1 MTDEQMVEL
10 LNRMDDVFAD
20 YIAEE
25 VDPVM
30 VASVIFAVAIKQLK
44 IHLTDTDFVAII
56 DEIRNTDINEL
67 IVDVQEEV
75 KDYWKSCD
83 LKLLAHGTKDV
94 AIITGIDDILTS
106 LDDSLITLANIRG
119 SRYSLPLQV
128 RYLLVAFRANWL

>member
-1 MTDEQMVEL
+1 MRIKIKQMTDEQMVEL

-25 VDPVM
+25 VDPVI

-75 KDYWKSCD
+75 KK
-83 LKLLAHGTKDV
+83 KKVIH
-94 AIITGIDDILTS
+94 
-106 LDDSLITLANIRG
+106 
-119 SRYSLPLQV
+119 
-128 RYLLVAFRANWL
+128 

>member
-25 VDPVM
+25 VDPVI

-44 IHLTDTDFVAII
+44 MHLTDTDFVAII

-75 KDYWKSCD
+75 KK
-83 LKLLAHGTKDV
+83 KKVIH
-94 AIITGIDDILTS
+94 
-106 LDDSLITLANIRG
+106 
-119 SRYSLPLQV
+119 
-128 RYLLVAFRANWL
+128 

>member
-1 MTDEQMVEL
+1 MRIKIKQMTDEQMVEL

-75 KDYWKSCD
+75 KK
-83 LKLLAHGTKDV
+83 KKVIH
-94 AIITGIDDILTS
+94 
-106 LDDSLITLANIRG
+106 
-119 SRYSLPLQV
+119 
-128 RYLLVAFRANWL
+128 

>member
-10 LNRMDDVFAD
+10 LNRMDDIFAD

-44 IHLTDTDFVAII
+44 KHLTDTDFVAII

-67 IVDVQEEV
+67 ITDVQEEV
-75 KDYWKSCD
+75 SKK
-83 LKLLAHGTKDV
+83 KVIH
-94 AIITGIDDILTS
+94 
-106 LDDSLITLANIRG
+106 
-119 SRYSLPLQV
+119 
-128 RYLLVAFRANWL
+128 

>member
-10 LNRMDDVFAD
+10 LNRMDDIFAD

-56 DEIRNTDINEL
+56 DEIRNTYINEL

-75 KDYWKSCD
+75 KK
-83 LKLLAHGTKDV
+83 KKVIH
-94 AIITGIDDILTS
+94 
-106 LDDSLITLANIRG
+106 
-119 SRYSLPLQV
+119 
-128 RYLLVAFRANWL
+128 

>member
-1 MTDEQMVEL
+1 
-10 LNRMDDVFAD
+10 MDDIFAD

-75 KDYWKSCD
+75 KK
-83 LKLLAHGTKDV
+83 KKVIH
-94 AIITGIDDILTS
+94 
-106 LDDSLITLANIRG
+106 
-119 SRYSLPLQV
+119 
-128 RYLLVAFRANWL
+128 

>member
-10 LNRMDDVFAD
+10 LNRMEDVFAD

-67 IVDVQEEV
+67 ITDVQEEV
-75 KDYWKSCD
+75 SKK
-83 LKLLAHGTKDV
+83 KVIH
-94 AIITGIDDILTS
+94 
-106 LDDSLITLANIRG
+106 
-119 SRYSLPLQV
+119 
-128 RYLLVAFRANWL
+128 

>member
-75 KDYWKSCD
+75 KK
-83 LKLLAHGTKDV
+83 KKVIH
-94 AIITGIDDILTS
+94 
-106 LDDSLITLANIRG
+106 
-119 SRYSLPLQV
+119 
-128 RYLLVAFRANWL
+128 

>member
-1 MTDEQMVEL
+1 MRIKIKQMTDEQMVEL

-25 VDPVM
+25 VDPVI

-44 IHLTDTDFVAII
+44 MHLTDTDFVAII

-75 KDYWKSCD
+75 KK
-83 LKLLAHGTKDV
+83 KKVIH
-94 AIITGIDDILTS
+94 
-106 LDDSLITLANIRG
+106 
-119 SRYSLPLQV
+119 
-128 RYLLVAFRANWL
+128 

>member
-10 LNRMDDVFAD
+10 LNRMDDVFSD

-75 KDYWKSCD
+75 KK
-83 LKLLAHGTKDV
+83 KKVIH
-94 AIITGIDDILTS
+94 
-106 LDDSLITLANIRG
+106 
-119 SRYSLPLQV
+119 
-128 RYLLVAFRANWL
+128 

>member
-1 MTDEQMVEL
+1 MRIKIKQMTDEQMVEL

-67 IVDVQEEV
+67 ITDVQEEV
-75 KDYWKSCD
+75 SKK
-83 LKLLAHGTKDV
+83 KVIH
-94 AIITGIDDILTS
+94 
-106 LDDSLITLANIRG
+106 
-119 SRYSLPLQV
+119 
-128 RYLLVAFRANWL
+128 

>member
-10 LNRMDDVFAD
+10 LNRMDDIFAD

-75 KDYWKSCD
+75 KEK
-83 LKLLAHGTKDV
+83 KVIH
-94 AIITGIDDILTS
+94 
-106 LDDSLITLANIRG
+106 
-119 SRYSLPLQV
+119 
-128 RYLLVAFRANWL
+128 

>member
-10 LNRMDDVFAD
+10 LNRMDDIFAD

-75 KDYWKSCD
+75 KK
-83 LKLLAHGTKDV
+83 KKVIH
-94 AIITGIDDILTS
+94 
-106 LDDSLITLANIRG
+106 
-119 SRYSLPLQV
+119 
-128 RYLLVAFRANWL
+128 

>member
-10 LNRMDDVFAD
+10 LNRMDDIFED

-30 VASVIFAVAIKQLK
+30 VASVIFGVAIKQLK

-75 KDYWKSCD
+75 KK
-83 LKLLAHGTKDV
+83 KKVIH
-94 AIITGIDDILTS
+94 
-106 LDDSLITLANIRG
+106 
-119 SRYSLPLQV
+119 
-128 RYLLVAFRANWL
+128 

>member
-1 MTDEQMVEL
+1 MRIKIKQMTDEQMVEL
-10 LNRMDDVFAD
+10 LNRMDDIFAD

-75 KDYWKSCD
+75 KK
-83 LKLLAHGTKDV
+83 KKVIH
-94 AIITGIDDILTS
+94 
-106 LDDSLITLANIRG
+106 
-119 SRYSLPLQV
+119 
-128 RYLLVAFRANWL
+128 

>member
-10 LNRMDDVFAD
+10 LNRMYDVFAD

-25 VDPVM
+25 VDPVI

-75 KDYWKSCD
+75 KK
-83 LKLLAHGTKDV
+83 KKVIH
-94 AIITGIDDILTS
+94 
-106 LDDSLITLANIRG
+106 
-119 SRYSLPLQV
+119 
-128 RYLLVAFRANWL
+128 

>member
-10 LNRMDDVFAD
+10 LNRMDDIFAD

-44 IHLTDTDFVAII
+44 IHLTNTDFVAII

-75 KDYWKSCD
+75 KK
-83 LKLLAHGTKDV
+83 KKVIH
-94 AIITGIDDILTS
+94 
-106 LDDSLITLANIRG
+106 
-119 SRYSLPLQV
+119 
-128 RYLLVAFRANWL
+128 

>member
-25 VDPVM
+25 VDPVI

-75 KDYWKSCD
+75 KK
-83 LKLLAHGTKDV
+83 KKVIH
-94 AIITGIDDILTS
+94 
-106 LDDSLITLANIRG
+106 
-119 SRYSLPLQV
+119 
-128 RYLLVAFRANWL
+128 

>member
-67 IVDVQEEV
+67 ITDVQEEV
-75 KDYWKSCD
+75 SKK
-83 LKLLAHGTKDV
+83 KVIH
-94 AIITGIDDILTS
+94 
-106 LDDSLITLANIRG
+106 
-119 SRYSLPLQV
+119 
-128 RYLLVAFRANWL
+128 